1 VATEDISR
9 LFLASL
15 LSIAPEAI
23 IAVDDEQRITT
34 FNEGAENTFGWRRDE
49 VLGQHLNVLLPER
62 FRASHIDRIRQFGT
76 APDTARLMGQRTR
89 IFGLHKDG
97 NEFPAEAAICKI
109 IIGPQRI
116 YSVLLR
122 DITVRQRQE
131 LQSRL
136 LMNELDHRVRN
147 ILTRVQVMIQRSGDE
162 GGSLVE
168 AREALSDRLQSL
180 MISQELISQTNWR
193 GVAVADL
200 IAHQLKPYLTSHNSR
215 IEGPAIVLN
224 PNATHALSMVFHELT
239 TNAVKYG
246 ALSVPEGSVTV
257 SWRREAFQATG
268 EELVL
273 RWSEKGGPAVKLPH
287 CEGYGTQ
294 LIRELLKYEFDG
306 AVNQRYAPEGLT
318 CEIVLPL
325 DRLLAKH
332 G

>member
-1 VATEDISR
+1 MATEDISR

-34 FNEGAENTFGWRRDE
+34 FNEGAEKTFGWRRDE

-62 FRASHIDRIRQFGT
+62 FRASHIDRIRHFGT

-109 IIGPQRI
+109 IIGEQRI

-122 DITVRQRQE
+122 DITERQRQE
-131 LQSRL
+131 LHSRL

-147 ILTRVQVMIQRSGDE
+147 ILTRVQVIIERSGDE

-168 AREALSDRLQSL
+168 AREALLDRLQSL
-180 MISQELISQTNWR
+180 MESQELISQTNWR

-200 IAHQLKPYLTSHNSR
+200 IAHQLKPYLANHNSR
-215 IEGPAIVLN
+215 IEGPEIVLS
-224 PNATHALSMVFHELT
+224 PNATQALSMVIHELT

-246 ALSVPEGSVTV
+246 ALSVLEGSVTV
-257 SWRREAFQATG
+257 A
-268 EELVL
+268 
-273 RWSEKGGPAVKLPH
+273 
-287 CEGYGTQ
+287 
-294 LIRELLKYEFDG
+294 
-306 AVNQRYAPEGLT
+306 
-318 CEIVLPL
+318 
-325 DRLLAKH
+325 
-332 G
+332 